1 MGTVVSL
8 DYSAMKDTSRAAK
21 KAADYC
27 QDYADEIKKKI
38 TRKLGDLKLGG
49 NGNTSQADYFARK
62 KIQNLENKKRE
73 YEKYSKKVDEAR
85 EYAKAKDSAVS
96 GYIKKES
103 NEFRKR
109 NDMKVSKLE
118 ELFAWVTTTLLNST
132 EFGRWLN
139 QKMKDISNWVDDKMR
154 KFKQWYHLEG
164 GKYIIKTVLAVVGII
179 IAVVFLVCVAWPAVI
194 AAFGALATGITAA
207 GIWTAVT
214 AVAGFI
220 TAIVAV
226 ADGVTKVFANGAAI
240 AAFEDDPGW
249 ARRYASYTSFTE
261 YLRKN
266 NFNNGFINKLSYI
279 AANTIDVAATV
290 ASVINIADL
299 FHQGFRFF
307 QQIKTNGAHTIFRKV
322 RFKSPNGKVTW
333 GTFKYGMK
341 SLFENIKAVK
351 SGISNTNISR
361 LQNYYETNM
370 KGYKAYK
377 SLKNIKK
384 GITTFSDWADK
395 GTGKFTI
402 DTIKDKIKST
412 IKDRS
417 VTYDYGEK
425 IKDAVE
431 EIKKTREKVN
441 GTPSYVY

>member
-38 TRKLGDLKLGG
+38 TRRLGDLKLGG

-85 EYAKAKDSAVS
+85 EYAKSKDSAVS

-164 GKYIIKTVLAVVGII
+164 GKYIIKTVLAVVGTI
-179 IAVVFLVCVAWPAVI
+179 IAVVFLVCVAWPALMGGF
-194 AAFGALATGITAA
+194 AALMA
-207 GIWTAVT
+207 GQIWIAVT
-214 AVAGFI
+214 AVASFI
-220 TAIVAV
+220 TAILSV
-226 ADGVTKVFANGAAI
+226 ADGITKVFANIAAY

-249 ARRYASYTSFTE
+249 ARRYGSYTSLPE

-266 NFNNGFINKLSYI
+266 NFHNGFLNKISYI
-279 AANTIDVAATV
+279 SANAIDVVSTL
-290 ASVINIADL
+290 ASVIGIADL
-299 FHQGFRFF
+299 ARNGFKFY
-307 QQIKTNGAHTIFRKV
+307 QSVKEKGVHTIFRKMNF
-322 RFKSPNGKVTW
+322 RTKSGKISW
-333 GTFKYGMK
+333 SSFKYGMK
-341 SLFENIKAVK
+341 SVFENIKAVK
-351 SGISNTNISR
+351 NGIANTNISR
-361 LQNYYETNM
+361 LQGYYEKNM
-370 KGYKAYK
+370 GGYKIYK
-377 SLKNIKK
+377 TIKSFNSNFSK
-384 GITTFSDWADK
+384 FSDWADK
-395 GTGKFTI
+395 GTAKFTK
-402 DTIKDKIKST
+402 DTIKEKIKST
-412 IKDRS
+412 IKGKS
-417 VTYDYGEK
+417 LTYDYGEK
-425 IKDAVE
+425 IKNVID
-431 EIKKTREKVN
+431 EIKKTTKKVKS
-441 GTPSYVY
+441 TPSYVYE